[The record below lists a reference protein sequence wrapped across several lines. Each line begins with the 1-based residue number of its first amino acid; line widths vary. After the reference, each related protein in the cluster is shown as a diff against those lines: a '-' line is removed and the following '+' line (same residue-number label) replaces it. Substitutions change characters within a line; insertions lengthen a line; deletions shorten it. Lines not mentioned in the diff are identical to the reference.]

1 MGNSCLSLG
10 VCNEGDAYSIGR
22 MFKDRMFKRT
32 KFLFIDYNSKQ
43 DFNEEE
49 RKEFNTLETTTT
61 DPVLLVRKGVV
72 GQAHTIYT
80 PFGQRQLVY
89 ADYTASGRFLGPIE
103 DFFSNK
109 IAPFYANTHTEASAT
124 GAQTT
129 VLREE
134 ARFIVA
140 QSVNA
145 PVKRY
150 ATLFVGTGC
159 TGAMEKIIRVLG
171 IMLPKYADE
180 KWKLS
185 KKIPEKERPVVFI
198 GPFEHHSNELS
209 WRESIATV
217 VVIPE
222 GRDGCPNMRVL
233 EEKLILFKK
242 RPIKIGS
249 FSAGSNVTGIRIDT
263 KRMTLLLHKVHIHVI
278 GYDLFIH
285 EQLSCQISHFEF
297 CFLFSF
303 LTASCSGLL

>member
-10 VCNEGDAYSIGR
+10 VCNEGDANSIG
-22 MFKDRMFKRT
+22 RMFKRT
-32 KFLFIDYNSKQ
+32 KFLFIDYSSEQ

-109 IAPFYANTHTEASAT
+109 IAPLYANTHTEASAT

>member
-1 MGNSCLSLG
+1 
-10 VCNEGDAYSIGR
+10 
-22 MFKDRMFKRT
+22 
-32 KFLFIDYNSKQ
+32 
-43 DFNEEE
+43 
-49 RKEFNTLETTTT
+49 
-61 DPVLLVRKGVV
+61 
-72 GQAHTIYT
+72 
-80 PFGQRQLVY
+80 
-89 ADYTASGRFLGPIE
+89 
-103 DFFSNK
+103 
-109 IAPFYANTHTEASAT
+109 
-124 GAQTT
+124 
-129 VLREE
+129 
-134 ARFIVA
+134 
-140 QSVNA
+140 
-145 PVKRY
+145 
-150 ATLFVGTGC
+150 
-159 TGAMEKIIRVLG
+159 MEKIIRVLG